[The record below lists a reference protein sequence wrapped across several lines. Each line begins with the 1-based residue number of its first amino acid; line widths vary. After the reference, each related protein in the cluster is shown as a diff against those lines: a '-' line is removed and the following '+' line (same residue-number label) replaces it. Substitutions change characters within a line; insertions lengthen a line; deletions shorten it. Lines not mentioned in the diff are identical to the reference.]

1 MTNFSPHRF
10 TVAPMMGYSHRH
22 FLAFMRIISKHCLLF
37 TEMLPIA
44 AVVANRH
51 KLCDWRHDDAPL
63 LVQLGG
69 SDKDLLAQ
77 SCKIISDYGGATG
90 INLNMGCPSSRVEKG
105 AFGACLMLEP
115 EKSASLVATM
125 KQATDLPISVKL
137 RIGVDKGGVDK
148 GGVDKGGV
156 DKGGNKTGAYT
167 EEDAEKLY
175 HLIELLVSA
184 GATEIYLHARK
195 AILKKL
201 NPKQNRTI
209 PPLRYDIA
217 STCKQYFPDLPIIVN
232 GGIDSMAQ
240 AQTLLQ
246 DYDGVMIGRGFIN
259 HPLKFRGID
268 KEIFG
273 DEAIPSIDA
282 IWQQYLEYI
291 YQELARVTQ
300 GNHSKR
306 YQQKS
311 VYHFMLQPLLTFLYG
326 MKGAK
331 QWRVMINGLFQNPE
345 LLHDQNYMKNMQ
357 EFLRAYSVLA

>member
-1 MTNFSPHRF
+1 MTITPQHHFSPPHFSPHHFEPHRF

-44 AVVANRH
+44 AVVANQQ
-51 KLCDWRHDDAPL
+51 KLCDWRDDNKPL
-63 LVQLGG
+63 IVQLGG
-69 SDKDLLAQ
+69 SDKGLLAQ

-115 EKSASLVATM
+115 EKSASLVDAM

-137 RIGVDKGGVDK
+137 RIGVDR
-148 GGVDKGGV
+148 
-156 DKGGNKTGAYT
+156 GGNKSSEYT
-167 EEDAEKLY
+167 ETDVQKLY

-217 STCKQYFPDLPIIVN
+217 SSCKQYFPNLPIIVN

-240 AQTLLQ
+240 AKTLLQ

-259 HPLKFRGID
+259 HPLAFRGID
-268 KEIFG
+268 KEFF
-273 DEAIPSIDA
+273 DDNAKIPSIDE
-282 IWQQYLEYI
+282 IWQRYLEYI
-291 YQELARVTQ
+291 YQELDRVAG

-311 VYHFMLQPLLTFLYG
+311 VYHFMLQPILTFLYG

-331 QWRVMINGLFQNPE
+331 QWRVMMNGLFQNPE
-345 LLHDQNYMKNMQ
+345 LLHDQDYMKNMQ
-357 EFLRAYSVLA
+357 DYLCERYE

>member
-1 MTNFSPHRF
+1 MTISPQHYLLSPHFEPHRF

-22 FLAFMRIISKHCLLF
+22 FLAFMRLISKHCLLF

-44 AVVANRH
+44 AVVANQQ
-51 KLCDWRHDDAPL
+51 KLCDWRHDAQPL
-63 LVQLGG
+63 IVQLGG

-115 EKSASLVATM
+115 EKSASLVDAM
-125 KQATDLPISVKL
+125 KQATALPISVKL
-137 RIGVDKGGVDK
+137 RIGVDKGG
-148 GGVDKGGV
+148 
-156 DKGGNKTGAYT
+156 NKSGEYT

-175 HLIELLVSA
+175 HLIALLVSA

-217 STCKQYFPDLPIIVN
+217 SACKQHFPNLPIIVN
-232 GGIDSMAQ
+232 GGIDSMEQ

-246 DYDGVMIGRGFIN
+246 VYDGVMIGRGFIN

-273 DEAIPSIDA
+273 DATIASIDD

-291 YQELARVTQ
+291 YQELDRITQ

-331 QWRVMINGLFQNPE
+331 QWRVMVNGLFQNPE
-345 LLHDQNYMKNMQ
+345 TLHDKDYMRNMG
-357 EFLRAYSVLA
+357 EFLSERYE

>member
-1 MTNFSPHRF
+1 MTNFQPHRF

-44 AVVANRH
+44 AVVANQQ
-51 KLCDWRHDDAPL
+51 KLCDWRHDNAPL
-63 LVQLGG
+63 IVQLGG
-69 SDKDLLAQ
+69 SDTALLAQ
-77 SCKIISDYGGATG
+77 SCKIISDYGGATGGAVG

-115 EKSASLVATM
+115 EKSASLVAAM
-125 KQATDLPISVKL
+125 KQATSLPISVKL
-137 RIGVDKGGVDK
+137 RIGVDRGGV
-148 GGVDKGGV
+148 
-156 DKGGNKTGAYT
+156 NKSGEYS

-175 HLIELLVSA
+175 HLIGLLVSA
-184 GATEIYLHARK
+184 GASEIYLHARK

-201 NPKQNRTI
+201 NPKQNRNI

-217 STCKQYFPDLPIIVN
+217 QACKQNFPDVPIIVN

-240 AQTLLQ
+240 AKTLLQ
-246 DYDGVMIGRGFIN
+246 DYDGVMIGRGCIN
-259 HPLKFRGID
+259 HPLQFMGID

-273 DEAIPSIDA
+273 DDADMPSIDS
-282 IWQQYLEYI
+282 IFQQYLDYM
-291 YQELARVTQ
+291 YQELARVKQ
-300 GNHSKR
+300 GNHSER

-331 QWRVMINGLFQNPE
+331 QWRIMVNNLFQNPE
-345 LLHDQNYMKNMQ
+345 LLHDKAYMRDMR
-357 EFLRAYSVLA
+357 EVLLNFYVE